1 MSILDSILAN
11 TKDPSMD
18 IGVFLLLLLIALVLG
33 LLNMLVF
40 RTGKNKTS
48 TGFAMTLALL
58 PAAVTVIM
66 MLVNEKLGAG
76 IAVAGAFSLVRF
88 RSIPGSARE
97 IAAIFVCVV
106 LGAALGM
113 GYIAVAV
120 TLFLAVAA
128 VVLCFTLLP
137 VLNHKAIRR
146 QLRITI
152 PENLDYN
159 GLFDEVF
166 AKYGIKAELTR
177 IKSTTMGTLF
187 DLTYEITLPG
197 STIPKAFVDDLRV
210 LNLNQTI
217 TVGLI
222 TENDML

>member
-1 MSILDSILAN
+1 MSILDSILAK

-48 TGFAMTLALL
+48 TGFAMTLTLL
-58 PAAVTVIM
+58 PAAVTIIM

-120 TLFLAVAA
+120 ILFLAVAA

-137 VLNHKAIRR
+137 VLNRKAIHR

-187 DLTYEITLPG
+187 DLTYDITLPG
-197 STIPKAFVDDLRV
+197 STVPKAFVDDLRV

>member
-1 MSILDSILAN
+1 MSILDSILAS

-33 LLNMLVF
+33 VLNMLVF

-120 TLFLAVAA
+120 ILFLAVAA

-137 VLNHKAIRR
+137 VLNRKVIRR

-187 DLTYEITLPG
+187 DLTYDITLPG
-197 STIPKAFVDDLRV
+197 STIPKAFIDDLRV

>member
-1 MSILDSILAN
+1 MGYYYFDPTYIL
-11 TKDPSMD
+11 
-18 IGVFLLLLLIALVLG
+18 VLIALVLG

-120 TLFLAVAA
+120 ILFLAVAA

-137 VLNHKAIRR
+137 VLNRKAIRR

>member
-33 LLNMLVF
+33 LLSMLVF

-120 TLFLAVAA
+120 ILFLAVAA

-137 VLNHKAIRR
+137 VLNRKAIRR

-187 DLTYEITLPG
+187 DLTYDITLPG
-197 STIPKAFVDDLRV
+197 STVPKAFVDDLRV

-217 TVGLI
+217 TIGLI

>member
-120 TLFLAVAA
+120 ILFLAVAA

-137 VLNHKAIRR
+137 VLNRKTIRR

-197 STIPKAFVDDLRV
+197 STVPKAFVDDLRV

>member
-120 TLFLAVAA
+120 ILFLAVAA

-137 VLNHKAIRR
+137 VLNRKAIRR

-197 STIPKAFVDDLRV
+197 STVPKAFVDDLRV

>member
-40 RTGKNKTS
+40 KTGKNKTS

-120 TLFLAVAA
+120 ILFLAVAA

-137 VLNHKAIRR
+137 VLNRKAIHR

>member
-1 MSILDSILAN
+1 MSILDSILAS

-33 LLNMLVF
+33 VLNMLVF

-120 TLFLAVAA
+120 ILFLAVAA

-137 VLNHKAIRR
+137 APR
-146 QLRITI
+146 
-152 PENLDYN
+152 
-159 GLFDEVF
+159 
-166 AKYGIKAELTR
+166 
-177 IKSTTMGTLF
+177 
-187 DLTYEITLPG
+187 
-197 STIPKAFVDDLRV
+197 
-210 LNLNQTI
+210 
-217 TVGLI
+217 
-222 TENDML
+222 

>member
-120 TLFLAVAA
+120 ILFLAVAA

-137 VLNHKAIRR
+137 VLNRKAIHR

-197 STIPKAFVDDLRV
+197 STVPKAFVDDLRV

>member
-48 TGFAMTLALL
+48 TGFAMTLTLL

-120 TLFLAVAA
+120 ILFLAVAA

-137 VLNHKAIRR
+137 VLNRKAIRR

>member
-120 TLFLAVAA
+120 ILFLAVAA

-137 VLNHKAIRR
+137 VLNRKAIHR

>member
-48 TGFAMTLALL
+48 TGFAMTLTLL

-120 TLFLAVAA
+120 ILFLAVAA

-137 VLNHKAIRR
+137 VLNRKTIRR

>member
-1 MSILDSILAN
+1 MSILDSIFAS
-11 TKDPSMD
+11 TRDPSMD

-120 TLFLAVAA
+120 ILFLAVAA

-137 VLNHKAIRR
+137 VLNRKVIRR

-187 DLTYEITLPG
+187 DLTYDITLPG
-197 STIPKAFVDDLRV
+197 STIPKAFIDDLRV